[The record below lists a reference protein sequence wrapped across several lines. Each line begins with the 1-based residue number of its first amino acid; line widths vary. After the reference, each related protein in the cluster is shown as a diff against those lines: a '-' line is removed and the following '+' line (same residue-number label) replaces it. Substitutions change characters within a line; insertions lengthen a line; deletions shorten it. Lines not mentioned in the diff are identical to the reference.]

1 MPLHRADIAH
11 QLPLGEPALDEEH
24 LILLQLVERLRSSPT
39 EAWITCLDDL
49 AQHARRH
56 FEQEDVDLRAIGG
69 EAIQCHLDEHA
80 AVMQSLADV
89 RQALGQAKPI
99 GPQELDMIDRLVEEF
114 FRWLPEHVQVMDATV
129 AHYRSKRRLGGAP
142 ILIKKKP

>member
-24 LILLQLVERLRSSPT
+24 LMLLQLVERLRSSPT
-39 EAWITCLDDL
+39 EAWITCLDEL

-56 FEQEDVDLRAIGG
+56 FEQEDIDLRAIGG

-89 RQALGQAKPI
+89 RQALEQAKPI

-142 ILIKKKP
+142 ILIKKKI